1 MAIPGTTFYLHLSL
15 LKRTKLHVT
24 CLFVGDDSE
33 SSDSGV
39 DTLSTSTRGSFPS
52 DYMDLDEF
60 LSVQTQNCQENTQAS
75 CEDPQNLS
83 LVAST
88 STRVAATTVSG
99 LVEQVSPAVTEF
111 SKVAASVNNVLS
123 SVVLSKMSS
132 LPLQVDPAVFQTLRA
147 NTSQPEGT
155 NAIVQWCQSVGGTRQ
170 DHQEASGPQPGKT
183 PVRRRR
189 NSKYVYNPL
198 PITKKAERKFYSQSQ
213 KDERYWE
220 RRIKNN
226 VAAKRS
232 RDLRRQKEIEVTE
245 KYKNLEKENANLK
258 EEVRRLRMKADEL
271 EKKLASFQGSH

>member
-1 MAIPGTTFYLHLSL
+1 MAIPGTTFYLHLLL

-155 NAIVQWCQSVGGTRQ
+155 NAIVQWCQSVGGQGKIIKRQ
-170 DHQEASGPQPGKT
+170 VALSLEKLRFGDVEILNTSTILCRSRK
-183 PVRRRR
+183 RR
-189 NSKYVYNPL
+189 NGSFTASLKK
-198 PITKKAERKFYSQSQ
+198 TK
-213 KDERYWE
+213 D
-220 RRIKNN
+220 IGN
-226 VAAKRS
+226 V
-232 RDLRRQKEIEVTE
+232 E
-245 KYKNLEKENANLK
+245 
-258 EEVRRLRMKADEL
+258 
-271 EKKLASFQGSH
+271 